1 MGQEPYVNDRQQMTE
16 LGGAALESSRIGR
29 VVMLTIDR
37 PEVRNALNPATLFAL
52 ADAIDAATADEG
64 IGAAVITGAGGE
76 CFSSGMDLRAL
87 RSDPKGAGDGFRRF
101 DTLMRSHHRLPIV
114 AAVRGVAM
122 GGGFELMLECDLV
135 VAADDARFGLP
146 EVTRGL
152 VPGGGGTLLP
162 ARIPLALALE
172 IGLLG
177 DSFDASRAVAL
188 GLVNRVC
195 PSENVASEAV
205 ALASRI
211 AENPPETVAR
221 IRQLMWTTALE
232 GPAMSRTVA
241 DSLPQSP
248 GQAMEAAEGVA
259 QFLAHRD
266 RP

>member
-1 MGQEPYVNDRQQMTE
+1 MSTTAGQTTD
-16 LGGAALESSRIGR
+16 LGGVALESSRVGR
-29 VVMLTIDR
+29 VLLLTIDR

-52 ADAIDAATADEG
+52 SDAIDAATADEG
-64 IGAAVITGAGGE
+64 TGAAVITGAGGE

-87 RSDPKGAGDGFRRF
+87 RSDPKGAGAGFRRF
-101 DTLMRSHHRLPIV
+101 DALMRSHHRLPIV
-114 AAVRGVAM
+114 AAVRGMAI
-122 GGGFELMLECDLV
+122 GGGFELMLKCDLA
-135 VAADDARFGLP
+135 VAAEDAKFGLP

-177 DSFDASRAVAL
+177 DPFDASRAIAL

-195 PSENVASEAV
+195 PSENVVSEAV

-232 GPAMSRTVA
+232 GPAVSRTVA
-241 DSLPQSP
+241 DSLPQSAK
-248 GQAMEAAEGVA
+248 QAKEAAEGLA
-259 QFLAHRD
+259 RFLSHSD
-266 RP
+266 RS